1 MRILQERAKKEAK
14 APPPDL
20 LSAWQRRFGKKGE
33 GMGSLKELQ
42 NVRQRAD
49 GLNNSLREKGCAPL
63 DVDRALGTGG
73 SDTKAR

>member
-42 NVRQRAD
+42 NVRNVRM
-49 GLNNSLREKGCAPL
+49 G
-63 DVDRALGTGG
+63 
-73 SDTKAR
+73 